1 MFRHRLR
8 LVRRLTTLVLV
19 LVLLVP
25 PFAGSLPALVSA
37 GMAGRPDLAR
47 AVALGR
53 DSFAKNTPDGE
64 PVETRTRYE
73 SPLGFSVTWPRPW
86 SVEGSDASYGLD
98 VVTLS
103 DRQGAAFQL
112 WGIMEFGGNAKSCLT
127 FLSTAYAAI
136 LSGDQLRRGSGTG
149 FDAVGPGDDIA
160 WGTWSFRSDA
170 FGRTEDSR
178 IYIGCQ
184 TLVPGQSAMAVAIP
198 AGRDA
203 FTDNVDTVD
212 QLLDD
217 RLTIAPEDDVP
228 GDFDQQVDDQSAGI
242 SRFYRDEM
250 RSAGY
255 RYQAPDYERFD
266 DIIHPPCSQRE
277 TDEPI
282 PGNQSDE
289 IDPGTGPFYCPR
301 DETIYIDAPWL
312 STYLLPRGGPVAVAG
327 VLAHETAHALQD
339 QTGWAAA
346 HGDDEF
352 DAEQQADCLS
362 GAYLHDAVGQG
373 DFDDSEVDTY
383 RDIIFGAG
391 GSQEGVSHGT
401 GNERVAAIDRGYD
414 DGFDACGLFE

>member
-1 MFRHRLR
+1 MFRHRPC
-8 LVRRLTTLVLV
+8 LVRKLTPI
-19 LVLLVP
+19 LLVIGMLAPLAGP
-25 PFAGSLPALVSA
+25 PPGSASADLAGT
-37 GMAGRPDLAR
+37 PDLAR

-53 DSFAKNTPDGE
+53 DSFTKNTPDGE

-86 SVEGSDASYGLD
+86 SVQGSDASYGLD

-103 DRQGAAFQL
+103 DRRGTAFQL

-127 FLSTAYAAI
+127 FLSTAYATI
-136 LSGDQLRRGSGTG
+136 LSGDRLRRGSGAG

-170 FGRTEDSR
+170 FDRSEDSR

-184 TLVPGQSAMAVAIP
+184 TLIPGQSVMAVAIP
-198 AGRDA
+198 AGRDVFA
-203 FTDNVDTVD
+203 SNVDTVD

-217 RLTIAPEDDVP
+217 RLAITPEDDVP

-242 SRFYRDEM
+242 SRFYRQEM
-250 RSAGY
+250 RFAGY

-277 TDEPI
+277 TNEPI

-289 IDPGTGPFYCPR
+289 IDPGTGPVYCPR
-301 DETIYIDAPWL
+301 DETIYVDAPWL

-339 QTGWAAA
+339 QTG
-346 HGDDEF
+346 
-352 DAEQQADCLS
+352 
-362 GAYLHDAVGQG
+362 
-373 DFDDSEVDTY
+373 
-383 RDIIFGAG
+383 
-391 GSQEGVSHGT
+391 
-401 GNERVAAIDRGYD
+401 
-414 DGFDACGLFE
+414 